1 MPLGR
6 EVALSPGD
14 FVLDGDPASPPQKGA
29 ETQIFGPCLLWP
41 NGCMYQDTTWY
52 RGRLQPR
59 RHCVVWEPSS
69 PSPKGAQPPIF
80 GQCPLWPNGWM
91 AKMPLGMEVDL
102 GPDDLCSMGTQLPP
116 EKGTASPTQFLTHV
130 YCGHGRPSQ
139 LLLSSCRQITMTT
152 CWYSY
157 NGHNDTVAEML
168 HGHCSYSLGGITVIE
183 NRVGCVIDK
192 ARST

>member
-1 MPLGR
+1 
-6 EVALSPGD
+6 
-14 FVLDGDPASPPQKGA
+14 
-29 ETQIFGPCLLWP
+29 
-41 NGCMYQDTTWY
+41 
-52 RGRLQPR
+52 
-59 RHCVVWEPSS
+59 
-69 PSPKGAQPPIF
+69 
-80 GQCPLWPNGWM
+80 M

-168 HGHCSYSLGGITVIE
+168 HGHCSYSLGGITVIVDRE
-183 NRVGCVIDK
+183 PRRLRDRQSSIDIEMSSVLVVRRERCEFRC
-192 ARST
+192 AVVYL